1 MLVGLELAGLELAG
15 QALAGQALAGLE
27 LAGQVLVGQ
36 VLAELVLA
44 GRVLAGLVASQGTVL
59 QDPGFEGDIGEDNLG
74 TVPVQDT
81 APAQGTVPG
90 TDPAQDTGPALG
102 TVPDTAPKDFEA
114 HVLPTGSFPHRRSA
128 FLWETYR
135 GQSGFL
141 QPLGR

>member
-1 MLVGLELAGLELAG
+1 VLVGLELAGLELAG
-15 QALAGQALAGLE
+15 PALAGQALAGLE

-90 TDPAQDTGPALG
+90 T
-102 TVPDTAPKDFEA
+102 APKDFEA